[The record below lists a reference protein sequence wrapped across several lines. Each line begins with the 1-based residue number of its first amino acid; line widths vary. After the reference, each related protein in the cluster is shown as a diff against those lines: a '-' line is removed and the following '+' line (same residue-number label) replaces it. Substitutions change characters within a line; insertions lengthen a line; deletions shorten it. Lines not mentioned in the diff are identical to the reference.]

1 MGLWRSS
8 MMREIVYRPAFLRDV
23 KRLKEGYSAGVWSH
37 FRETIL

>member
-23 KRLKEGYSAGVWSH
+23 KRLKV
-37 FRETIL
+37 

>member
-23 KRLKEGYSAGVWSH
+23 KRLKA
-37 FRETIL
+37 